1 MDFNFDFLH
10 PTPITSCQEEGGED
24 IMQRSIS
31 FLPNTGRE
39 STLEKKYDL
48 DFQYHFC
55 KIGTEHHTYT
65 PIWTNDHKWKGY
77 IYIYTYTTRNLVF
90 SNNNL
95 SLLIVYKSSLKVI
108 SDDTSLPICP
118 CKKMDILAH

>member
-1 MDFNFDFLH
+1 
-10 PTPITSCQEEGGED
+10 
-24 IMQRSIS
+24 MQRSIS

-77 IYIYTYTTRNLVF
+77 IYIYTHILQETWSLATT
-90 SNNNL
+90 
-95 SLLIVYKSSLKVI
+95 
-108 SDDTSLPICP
+108 ICR
-118 CKKMDILAH
+118 C